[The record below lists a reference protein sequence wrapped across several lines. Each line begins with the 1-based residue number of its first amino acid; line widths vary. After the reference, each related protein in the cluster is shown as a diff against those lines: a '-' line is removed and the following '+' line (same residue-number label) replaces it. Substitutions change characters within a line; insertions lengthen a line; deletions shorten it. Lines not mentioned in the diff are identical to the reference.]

1 MNGHKTINELYYPTI
16 EIYDNDEWI
25 NLSLLYKDSITF
37 ILPEGTRNHLSDVAL
52 KVQSSGIINYYEPKK
67 SDINR
72 ISTDFKETV
81 DNILNYSENS
91 WLKNEILFGEKSNLI
106 LKGKINDD
114 IYEYLCNKNLV
125 ISTHAGLL
133 TSKCLG
139 VIFMEFLAENIAERS
154 YVGEESE
161 QKKYILTTDDTN
173 FKYINSIFEELGSYS
188 KTTRDCATENANFEY
203 VKSFLIKRWLPD
215 RGVDLDKLIEL
226 RRHNRTFELARKAFN
241 EGITNLPEELII
253 GNELKART
261 ITRELI
267 DIQNEMKSLI
277 EGLKAGTRQEVVS
290 YCFDT
295 VVDNLIPWSPLIR
308 NIGNVLC
315 GNYENRNEG
324 AKKIYYATENFT
336 NKRKIKKYIEF
347 FNDM

>member
-16 EIYDNDEWI
+16 EVYDNDEWI

-37 ILPEGTRNHLSDVAL
+37 ILPEGTRNHLSDIAL
-52 KVQSSGIINYYEPKK
+52 KIQSSGIIDYYEPKK

-81 DNILNYSENS
+81 DNILVYSENS

-114 IYEYLCNKNLV
+114 IYEYLCSNNLV

-139 VIFMEFLAENIAERS
+139 AIFMGFLAENIAESS
-154 YVGEESE
+154 YVGEENE
-161 QKKYILTTDDTN
+161 QKKYILTTDDAN
-173 FKYINSIFEELGSYS
+173 FKYINSIFEELESYS
-188 KTTRDCATENANFEY
+188 KTTRDCAMENENFEY
-203 VKSFLIKRWLPD
+203 VKSYLIKRWLPD
-215 RGVDLDKLIEL
+215 SEVDLDKLIEL
-226 RRHNRTFELARKAFN
+226 RRHNRAFELSRKAFN
-241 EGITNLPEELII
+241 EGITNLPEELIN

-261 ITRELI
+261 IARELI
-267 DIQNEMKSLI
+267 DIQNEMRRFI
-277 EGLKAGTRQEVVS
+277 EGLRAGTRQEVVK
-290 YCFDT
+290 YCFDAA
-295 VVDNLIPWSPLIR
+295 VDNLIPMSSLIR
-308 NIGNVLC
+308 NIGNVFC
-315 GNYENRNEG
+315 GNYENNNEG
-324 AKKIYYATENFT
+324 AKKIYYATKNHN

-347 FNDM
+347 IKQV